1 MKKRNIIILVT
12 VLLLT
17 VAFILPSFSTRI
29 IFEQKNKGFVT
40 SLDVK
45 SVQTF
50 FDADTLPEILKQY
63 KESGITTAVIREDK
77 KKINDELIEISK
89 NAGFDIALM
98 IYGGIPKED
107 VFFKDLE
114 KIISEKN
121 VKYLLLKD
129 LENPKKNSTVEAF
142 NPKLLSDII
151 EKHPLTLV
159 LCESITQ
166 LSNERP
172 EGYEEYIKSADG
184 RIVRLYETQ
193 KKSVLKDK
201 TYDLTYFQMLN
212 SAIDRNCKFILV
224 NQLTDGGTTPHKE
237 AARTCRSIKLFK
249 NRMISEGYSEEQNF
263 SVAGYNTNLKSVSA
277 ASGAIMIIM
286 LYIMLSLLSKKKNN
300 TPLFV
305 TAMALS
311 AIAFAVTFLLPT
323 QIITLYATAFSVIAP
338 CFIFTIVFKST
349 NKSLPCIFLILTLS
363 ISFCGMVLSSLL
375 SGADYHL
382 NTLVFRGVK
391 LTLIV
396 PVIFAAMLMF
406 FTIGKDYFVN
416 SVKNIK
422 LWQILLVALIVA
434 GGFIYIRRSGNAS
447 ISDFENIMR
456 NNICKIFAVR
466 PRTKE
471 FLIGWP
477 CFFLFVYY
485 AKNKKAPYIKLVS
498 ALGTSV
504 LLSSITN
511 SFCHVFTNTLTIYIR
526 TLNGFIMSVPFV
538 LTLLIIN
545 YFINKKAR

>member
-17 VAFILPSFSTRI
+17 VAFILPAFSNRI
-29 IFEQKNKGFVT
+29 VFEEKNKGFVT
-40 SLDVK
+40 SLDIK

-50 FDADTLPEILKQY
+50 FDTDTLPEILRLY
-63 KESGITTAVIREDK
+63 KESGITTAVIREDN

-89 NAGFDIALM
+89 NTGFDIALM

-107 VFFKDLE
+107 NFFKDLE

-121 VKYLLLKD
+121 VQYLLLKD

-142 NPKLLSDII
+142 NPKLLCDII
-151 EKHPLTLV
+151 EKHSLTLV

-172 EGYEEYIKSADG
+172 RGYEDYIKSADG

-212 SAIDRNCKFILV
+212 SAVDRNCKFILV
-224 NQLTDGGTTPHKE
+224 NQLTDGGTTPREE
-237 AARTCRSIKLFK
+237 ATRTCRSIKLFK

-263 SVAGYNTNLKSVSA
+263 SLDGYNTNLKLVSA

-286 LYIMLSLLSKKKNN
+286 LYIMASLLSKKKN

-305 TAMALS
+305 IAMALS
-311 AIAFAVTFLLPT
+311 AIVFAITFLLPT
-323 QIITLYATAFSVIAP
+323 QLIMLYATAFSVIAP
-338 CFIFTIVFKST
+338 CFIFTLVLKST
-349 NKSLPCIFLILTLS
+349 NKTLPHIFLILALS
-363 ISFCGMVLSSLL
+363 IAFCGMVLSSLL

-416 SVKNIK
+416 SVKNIR
-422 LWQILLVALIVA
+422 LWHILLLSLILV

-477 CFFLFVYY
+477 CFFLFLYY
-485 AKNKKAPYIKLVS
+485 AKNKKAPFIELVS

-511 SFCHVFTNTLTIYIR
+511 SFCHVFTNTLTIYLR